1 MARWDISEFVAAQKN
16 ILYEDSGNPVLNIR
30 KGKVHSMNIR
40 HSFLMAPM
48 FGLILFSLLSV
59 ARLESAEG
67 SGRSGSTL
75 YKEYCLVCHGDK
87 GDGNGFAAEYL
98 DPRPRDFR
106 SGVYK
111 IRSTTSLP
119 TDEDINRVIT
129 KGIPGTLMPAFEFE
143 KDLKKVEIKTL
154 VAYVKSFSD
163 AFDGE
168 TPEPISFPK
177 PPPKTEELLAI
188 GERLYEEFE
197 CSKCHGDE
205 GKGDGPSAGDFK
217 DDWGDPIR
225 PYDFTVPD
233 RMKGGS
239 TVEDV
244 YRTLY
249 VGIGGTPMPA
259 YKMGAD
265 SLMALAHFVLSL
277 SDSDEDT
284 DDWGD
289 DDDDWGD
296 ESSGTVAGDSN
307 IGRDL
312 VMGVKPFENG
322 GPPCMGCHSVMG
334 EKAIAS
340 GGGPWGPDLTI
351 AHQKFKEYGL
361 SEFLKDIPF
370 PTMKPLY
377 DSRKLTEEEQGHVLA
392 FLTATTPADGNEI
405 VTASMSPLYIITILI
420 GLLGIIL
427 LTLTGLIV
435 GKKNMELK

>member
-1 MARWDISEFVAAQKN
+1 MSDFDLRSSMKN
-16 ILYEDSGNPVLNIR
+16 LILNIR
-30 KGKVHSMNIR
+30 KAKVHNMNTR
-40 HSFLMAPM
+40 HSFIIAPM

-59 ARLESAEG
+59 TRLEAAED
-67 SGRSGSTL
+67 SGRSGATL

-87 GDGNGFAAEYL
+87 GDGNGFAAKFL

-111 IRSTTSLP
+111 IRSTPSLP
-119 TDEDINRVIT
+119 TDEDIIRTIT

-143 KDLKKVEIKTL
+143 KDLKKVEIMNL

-163 AFDGE
+163 AFEGE
-168 TPEPISFPK
+168 IPEPISFPK
-177 PPPKTEELLAI
+177 PPPKTEELLAM
-188 GERLYEEFE
+188 GEKLYVEGG
-197 CSKCHGDE
+197 CGACHGQS
-205 GKGDGPSAGDFK
+205 GKGDGPSAENLQDK
-217 DDWGDPIR
+217 WGYPIP
-225 PYDFTVPD
+225 PYDFTIPG

-239 TVEDV
+239 TVSDI
-244 YRTLY
+244 YRAFY

-259 YKMGAD
+259 YGEIFTEEQNW
-265 SLMALAHFVLSL
+265 ALAYYTLSL
-277 SDSDEDT
+277 ADSDEEEDW

-289 DDDDWGD
+289 D
-296 ESSGTVAGDSN
+296 ESPETFEGDS
-307 IGRDL
+307 ITGRDL
-312 VMGVKPFENG
+312 IMGVTRFKNG

-334 EKAIAS
+334 EKVIES
-340 GGGPWGPDLTI
+340 GGGPWGPDLSI
-351 AHQKFKEYGL
+351 ALLKFKEYGF
-361 SEFLKDIPF
+361 SEFLKDIPY

-427 LTLTGLIV
+427 FTLTGLIA
-435 GKKNMELK
+435 GKKNMEVRQ

>member
-1 MARWDISEFVAAQKN
+1 
-16 ILYEDSGNPVLNIR
+16 
-30 KGKVHSMNIR
+30 MNTR
-40 HSFLMAPM
+40 YSFLLAPL

-67 SGRSGSTL
+67 PGRSGAAL
-75 YKEYCLVCHGDK
+75 YKEYCSVCHGDVGG
-87 GDGNGFAAEYL
+87 GDGFAAKYL

-111 IRSTTSLP
+111 IRSTPSLP
-119 TDEDINRVIT
+119 TDEDITRTIT

-143 KDLKKVEIKTL
+143 KDLKEVEIKTL

-163 AFDGE
+163 AFDSE

-177 PPPKTEELLAI
+177 PPSKTEELLAM
-188 GERLYEEFE
+188 GEKLYVDAG
-197 CSKCHGDE
+197 CGACHGSS
-205 GKGDGPSAGDFK
+205 GKGDGPSAKTLQDT
-217 DDWGDPIR
+217 WGYSIS
-225 PYDFTVPD
+225 PYDFTIPG

-239 TVEDV
+239 TVGDI
-244 YRTLY
+244 YRALY

-259 YKMGAD
+259 YGETYTEEQNWG
-265 SLMALAHFVLSL
+265 LAYYALSL
-277 SDSDEDT
+277 SDSDEDS

-296 ESSGTVAGDSN
+296 ESSETVEGDSN
-307 IGRDL
+307 IGKDL

-322 GPPCMGCHSVMG
+322 GPPCIGCHRVMG
-334 EKAIAS
+334 IGAS

-361 SEFLKDIPF
+361 ETILETIPF
-370 PTMKPLY
+370 PTMGPLFHPRRIT
-377 DSRKLTEEEQGHVLA
+377 DEERGHIVA
-392 FLTATTPADGNEI
+392 FLKSTESAEVQI
-405 VTASMSPLYIITILI
+405 ASVKASSFYTQTIIAGIL
-420 GLLGIIL
+420 GVIL
-427 LTLTGLIV
+427 LTFIGLIA